1 MANST
6 SLSSNAWIFIKQCFL
21 KSINI
26 RPLSQ
31 YEMRCLTD
39 ICVKLRFDWIE
50 FVLKH
55 MLLVDGLLV
64 YVKRIQQQ
72 SETERQCELA
82 QILFMLQGFV
92 FPTGA
97 LFTMPANA

>member
-1 MANST
+1 
-6 SLSSNAWIFIKQCFL
+6 
-21 KSINI
+21 
-26 RPLSQ
+26 
-31 YEMRCLTD
+31 
-39 ICVKLRFDWIE
+39 
-50 FVLKH
+50 
-55 MLLVDGLLV
+55 MLLVDGLVV